1 MQNKNKPL
9 IKIERHIL
17 PLLGNEIDE
26 WHHKK
31 FKTHH
36 AQLHHQ
42 IQPQVSN
49 SKFCSLLS
57 ESTLVIHINEV
68 TAKFVELSWYKV
80 FQSIL
85 IFLNRIK
92 QILEI
97 HF

>member
-1 MQNKNKPL
+1 MNGI
-9 IKIERHIL
+9 IKILR
-17 PLLGNEIDE
+17 
-26 WHHKK
+26 
-31 FKTHH
+31 THH

-49 SKFCSLLS
+49 SKFCPLLS

-68 TAKFVELSWYKV
+68 TTKFVELSWYKV